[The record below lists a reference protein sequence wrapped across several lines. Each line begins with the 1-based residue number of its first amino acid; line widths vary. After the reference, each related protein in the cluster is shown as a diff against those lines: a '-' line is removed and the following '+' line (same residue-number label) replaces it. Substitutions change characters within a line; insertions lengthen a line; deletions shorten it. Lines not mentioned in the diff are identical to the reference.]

1 VSVKVNKD
9 QLLRDE
15 MQRLSLVLRNAP
27 LEQYERVVAV
37 LEWAIAGMP
46 DELPDWD
53 DSRAMTYR
61 ITTNTDTARVAPERA
76 ESPAALPLSASFSR
90 DA

>member
-1 VSVKVNKD
+1 MSVKVNKD
-9 QLLRDE
+9 RLLRDE
-15 MQRLSLVLRNAP
+15 MLRLSSVLRYAP
-27 LEQYERVVAV
+27 PEQYDRAVAV
-37 LEWAIAGMP
+37 LRLAIAGMP

-76 ESPAALPLSASFSR
+76 ESSAALPLSASFSR

>member
-1 VSVKVNKD
+1 MSVKVNKD
-9 QLLRDE
+9 ELLRDE

-27 LEQYERVVAV
+27 LEQYERAVAV
-37 LEWAIAGMP
+37 LQWAIAGMP

-61 ITTNTDTARVAPERA
+61 ITTNTDAARASNPKA
-76 ESPAALPLSASFSR
+76 GNPDLLPSSAYFNR
-90 DA
+90 GA